1 MSDLRYNFQTL
12 TPTSDVDLKIYLDAL
27 DFAMETGTV
36 KNIAISGPYG
46 AGKSSL
52 IETYKEK
59 QKKDQNK
66 EATFLHISL
75 AHFSRTDISDTDSKK
90 PPTIEPD
97 SISDNFDPDA
107 KNLTYESDSITG
119 NMIEGK
125 IINQLIHQI
134 NSAKIP
140 QTDFKI
146 KASIPT
152 DVCRNR
158 CIASAVTIIAIL
170 HMILFETWT
179 DLVNSLTLPC
189 LKIILFWTTHYDS
202 LLISGAVCLAA
213 LRYGIYYMV
222 KTQRFKKTLKKISF
236 QGNDIEIFS
245 DEKSSYF
252 DKHLNETLYLFENCG
267 ASNIVFE
274 DMDRYNSNHIF
285 EKLREMNTLINNRRK
300 SDEPPLRF
308 FYLLRDD
315 IFVNKDRT
323 KFFDYIIPVVP
334 VIDGSNSL
342 NKFLRVFEDAGIENE
357 FSEEF
362 LGDLSLYIDDMRIL
376 KNICNE
382 YVIYYDQISIIKP
395 NKDKLLAIIVYKNLF
410 PRDFSNLQ
418 LRQGYVYTLL
428 NNALTLSEIEIEG
441 VKKEIDEIDDL
452 LLAVKE
458 EKLESVNEL
467 DALFLLPANLRI
479 TSINGTAPPEMP
491 RPELARFVREH
502 GSSNFKVADKLESL
516 QKDPLY
522 MKRKQAIEIKE
533 SNKTAE
539 LKLKRQSLKRQLLVL
554 QGRRLKDIIPLVGE
568 EKAFNIIYSN
578 RYVKGSENTFKE
590 IKVSSYFPLIVYLVR
605 NVFMVI

>member
-1 MSDLRYNFQTL
+1 
-12 TPTSDVDLKIYLDAL
+12 
-27 DFAMETGTV
+27 
-36 KNIAISGPYG
+36 
-46 AGKSSL
+46 
-52 IETYKEK
+52 
-59 QKKDQNK
+59 
-66 EATFLHISL
+66 
-75 AHFSRTDISDTDSKK
+75 
-90 PPTIEPD
+90 
-97 SISDNFDPDA
+97 
-107 KNLTYESDSITG
+107 
-119 NMIEGK
+119 
-125 IINQLIHQI
+125 
-134 NSAKIP
+134 
-140 QTDFKI
+140 
-146 KASIPT
+146 
-152 DVCRNR
+152 
-158 CIASAVTIIAIL
+158 
-170 HMILFETWT
+170 
-179 DLVNSLTLPC
+179 
-189 LKIILFWTTHYDS
+189 
-202 LLISGAVCLAA
+202 
-213 LRYGIYYMV
+213 
-222 KTQRFKKTLKKISF
+222 
-236 QGNDIEIFS
+236 
-245 DEKSSYF
+245 
-252 DKHLNETLYLFENCG
+252 
-267 ASNIVFE
+267 
-274 DMDRYNSNHIF
+274 
-285 EKLREMNTLINNRRK
+285 MNTLINNRRK